1 MTPATILT
9 ATGAKTITIL
19 LALFVGIQLTALV
32 MMVLFYL
39 ASAKNHTQFEEMMN
53 RILGENPTEPAPAKK
68 ESDRAHENPA
78 EDKEEGKEEED
89 GGKAEGESPKE
100 EKGTEA
106 EGKEAVQGDPVPP
119 AEFDIMAGEQYRCH
133 PGARFDRRSADS
145 MTRWHTSNE
154 VVASIDEEGNLKA
167 KKMGSV
173 DVLFGDATIY
183 RIRVLPNRE
192 RFTVDVFIKMVQNG
206 ITAEQSYNPASMAR
220 SATPVTQDAEGTYQ
234 EFKEDG
240 TDGIIRSF
248 TLLKDGR
255 VDRVLLQI
263 DDPDLETLTASMA
276 ERFSEVLRDDDN
288 ERYVWAHETETRE
301 TDLIAFLRRDSLT
314 GYWTMGIGHTWRTGG
329 EINEIEENNGLVE
342 RCFEDGR
349 RLLKK
354 KEDEGNPVPG
364 LATKE
369 EIEAGAPT
377 QGKKKIT
384 RAEGGR
390 AEVPA
395 TETEEAEEEDGESSR
410 TDELRRRMSE
420 EQSRKA
426 SKRRAILRGNAE
438 SKSNGEEDE

>member
-1 MTPATILT
+1 MTPETILT
-9 ATGAKTITIL
+9 ATGARIIPIL
-19 LALFVGIQLTALV
+19 LALFIGIQLAALV

-39 ASAKNHTQFEEMMN
+39 ASARNHTQFEEMMN
-53 RILGENPTEPAPAKK
+53 RILGENPTESAPAKTEAAETPEK
-68 ESDRAHENPA
+68 PA
-78 EDKEEGKEEED
+78 EGKEEGRKKENE
-89 GGKAEGESPKE
+89 GKAEGESPKE
-100 EKGTEA
+100 DGKAEAGEKETAQENA
-106 EGKEAVQGDPVPP
+106 VPP

-145 MTRWHTSNE
+145 LTRWHTSNE

-173 DVLFGDATIY
+173 DVLFGNTTIY
-183 RIRVLPNRE
+183 KIRVLPNRE

-206 ITAEQSYNPASMAR
+206 ITAEQSYGPASLAR
-220 SATPVTQDAEGTYQ
+220 SATPVAQDAEGTHQ

-240 TDGIIRSF
+240 TDGILRSF

-255 VDRVLLQI
+255 VDRVLIQI

-276 ERFSEVLRDDDN
+276 ERFSEVLRDDEN
-288 ERYVWAHETETRE
+288 GRYVWAHETETRE
-301 TDLIAFLRRDSLT
+301 ADLIAFLRRDALT
-314 GYWTMGIGHTWRTGG
+314 GYWTMGIGHTWRAGG
-329 EINEIEENNGLVE
+329 EIDEIEENNGLVE

-354 KEDEGNPVPG
+354 KEDEGKSIPG

-369 EIEAGAPT
+369 EIEADAPA

-384 RAEGGR
+384 RAEG
-390 AEVPA
+390 EK
-395 TETEEAEEEDGESSR
+395 TEEPAEAAEEEENGESSR

-426 SKRRAILRGNAE
+426 SKRRAILRPDGDE
-438 SKSNGEEDE
+438 KPNGEDE